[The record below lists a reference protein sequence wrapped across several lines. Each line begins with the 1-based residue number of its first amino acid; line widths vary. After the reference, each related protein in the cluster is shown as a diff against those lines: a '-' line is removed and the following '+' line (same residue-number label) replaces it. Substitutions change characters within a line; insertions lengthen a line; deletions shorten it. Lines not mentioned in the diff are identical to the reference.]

1 MANQVQDKP
10 LIWSFA
16 ANDQTKVTL
25 RPVVKGDASAIIASA
40 AGIVSQGT
48 YLQKERVHTL
58 AEEEAFI
65 EQIDRKDNMYIV
77 VEIGGA
83 VQGVAR
89 VLRGELAMKRHTG
102 LYRMWLDDSAQGK
115 GIGKKVLDYTLA
127 WCRQHRLH
135 KLCLTVFSTNEV
147 ARRLYEKSGFVTEGV
162 QKDQVWLEDHF
173 ADEMFMAYFFDESST
188 TFK

>member
-1 MANQVQDKP
+1 MANQIKDKP

-16 ANDQTKVTL
+16 ANDQTEVTL
-25 RPVVKGDASAIIASA
+25 RPVEKSDAGAIIASA

-77 VEIGGA
+77 VEIAGT

-102 LYRMWLDDSAQGK
+102 LYRMWLDDSVQGK
-115 GIGKKVLDYTLA
+115 GIGKKVLEYTLV

-135 KLCLTVFSTNEV
+135 KLCLTVFSTNQI
-147 ARRLYEKSGFVTEGV
+147 ARRLYEKFGFITEGV
-162 QKDQVWLEDHF
+162 QKEQVWLGEQF
-173 ADEMFMAYFFDESST
+173 ADEIFMAYFFDESST
-188 TFK
+188 TFE